1 MTSRP
6 KRIGLTGNIGSG
18 KSTVASLLVEQGA
31 ALIDADALAKE
42 ASSDPEVL
50 NQIAEKLGRDLITG
64 GQLDRA
70 KTAARIFHDTSA
82 RQTLNQIIHP
92 WVRRESERRVLE
104 LSQQPYPPSI
114 ILMDIPLLYEGG
126 LENLV
131 DAVIVVS
138 APLALRVARVQ
149 ERNGL
154 SEAEIIARDK
164 AQLPLEDKVARADI
178 VIDNSGS
185 LSQLKQRVSQ
195 VWQALLT
202 LPLAADA

>member
-50 NQIAEKLGRDLITG
+50 NQIAEKLGSDLITD

-70 KTAARIFHDTSA
+70 KTAARIFHDASA

-104 LSQQPYPPSI
+104 LSQQANPPPV

-126 LENLV
+126 LEKLV

-138 APLALRVARVQ
+138 APVALRVARVQ

-164 AQLPLEDKVARADI
+164 AQLAGRHCD
-178 VIDNSGS
+178 
-185 LSQLKQRVSQ
+185 
-195 VWQALLT
+195 
-202 LPLAADA
+202 

>member
-1 MTSRP
+1 MSPPP

-18 KSTVASLLVEQGA
+18 KSTVASLLVEKGA

-50 NQIAEKLGRDLITG
+50 DQIAEKLGRDLITG

-70 KTAARIFHDTSA
+70 KTAARIFHDASA

-92 WVRRESERRVLE
+92 WVRRESERRVLK
-104 LSQQPYPPSI
+104 LSQQANPPAI

-126 LENLV
+126 LEKLV

-164 AQLPLEDKVARADI
+164 AQLPLEEKVARADI

-185 LSQLKQRVSQ
+185 LSQLEQRVSE
-195 VWQALLT
+195 VWQALLALKST
-202 LPLAADA
+202 

>member
-1 MTSRP
+1 MSPRP

-18 KSTVASLLVEQGA
+18 KSTVASLLVEKGA

-50 NQIAEKLGRDLITG
+50 DQIAERLGSDLITD

-70 KTAARIFHDTSA
+70 KTATRIFQDAFA

-92 WVRRESERRVLE
+92 WVRRESEQRVLK
-104 LSQQPYPPSI
+104 LSQQENPPSI

-126 LENLV
+126 LEKLV

-149 ERNGL
+149 QRNGL

-164 AQLPLEDKVARADI
+164 AQLPLEEKVARADI

-185 LSQLKQRVSQ
+185 LPQLEQRVSE
-195 VWQALLT
+195 VWQALLA